1 MKFFSIFCAFM
12 LTTMIA
18 IAQYPKKLAWNNINV
33 GDGVSF
39 SIKAEIAEPSSGM
52 HYVTYSFTNHSSFK
66 LRLFWTTTLELSNGI
81 KIDNEHELNFKAG
94 QTIGMGWTHS
104 ESDVID
110 IKERGGRII
119 NVLINSIKAE
129 SEEQEQDKIITE
141 ERKRKE
147 EEENRAKAE
156 EDERLKQEQ
165 EKIERER
172 QVKEN
177 METYQKQLQQHVDN
191 GNDMIDKV
199 SSFASEEVEDGEL
212 KGEFIFAGS
221 YGYYGLT
228 DVNALTNRQ
237 VESAGNSY
245 SLAAEF
251 YFQKLNKKYDYSM
264 GYWKLKS
271 TYTVA
276 TAITLDNTTPD
287 VMDATIYEFGIGWDG
302 RGDDLSMLFEIEYKY
317 FNLVNFETI
326 RKDYSLSNIALGIS
340 PCYAVGMN
348 DKSGGMRIGGDLRFL
363 FNPDEVESEIGI
375 GLGAFFEAKFNMLNL
390 KISYNQY
397 AFSSPEIGNRLI
409 DGYFFN
415 IVGGFRLPW

>member
-1 MKFFSIFCAFM
+1 MKQINITLVIMLIS
-12 LTTMIA
+12 LTT

-147 EEENRAKAE
+147 EGENRAKAE

-237 VESAGNSY
+237 VESTGNSY

-264 GYWKLKS
+264 GYWKLKG

-302 RGDDLSMLFEIEYKY
+302 RGDDLSMLFEIEFKY

-326 RKDYSLSNIALGIS
+326 RKDYSQSNIALGIS

-363 FNPDEVESEIGI
+363 LNPVEMESEIGV

-397 AFSSPEIGNRLI
+397 AFSGPEIGNRLI